1 MAAGTDAKD
10 LIKEGIGAIIS
21 GQVALKAYELSIQ
34 PGVETYLSSLDVTD
48 RDPYDKFLSRILQ
61 KMEIRRF

>member
-10 LIKEGIGAIIS
+10 LIKEGIGAIS